1 MIRHATVFWVA
12 IAGLFLSA
20 LTVVGSEVRGR
31 DQTLAELQSAIQ
43 REQEKIHVLKAER
56 AYLASPER
64 IAARAATELGLIE
77 FKATHI
83 REIAS
88 LPRWAPMPELE
99 LPPQTTMPL
108 LLSALDIE
116 ASDYGGLAA
125 AAFLPPPR
133 LEVASVS
140 SHSVWPPTGLGIQTE

>member
-1 MIRHATVFWVA
+1 MIRQATVFWVA
-12 IAGLFLSA
+12 IAGLLLTA
-20 LTVVGSEVRGR
+20 LAVAGSEVRGR
-31 DQTLAELQSAIQ
+31 DQVLAELQSAIQ

-64 IAARAATELGLIE
+64 IVTRAQTELGLIE
-77 FKATHI
+77 FNASHI

-88 LPRWAPMPELE
+88 LPGWAPLPKLE
-99 LPPQTTMPL
+99 LQPKTTLPL

-116 ASDYGGLAA
+116 ASDHGGLAA
-125 AAFLPPPR
+125 VAFLPPPR

-140 SHSVWPPTGLGIQTE
+140 SHSVWPPVGLEIQTQ